1 MEVYRLVRGFR
12 KKDEMTSASDAATAS
27 PLLTLS
33 DGRTIPQL
41 GFGVYKTP
49 NDEVE
54 AAIACAFEA
63 GYRHIDTAKLYDNEE
78 GVGRAVRHSGLA
90 RSDLFVTTKVW
101 NDDHGREK
109 TRRACEESLKRLG
122 LDYVDLYLIH
132 WPMPMNGLA
141 VETWEELIALREEGL
156 ATSIGV
162 ANFPAHRIDEF
173 TAATGVAPVLNQIEL
188 NPYFA
193 QAELREANRER
204 GVLSQAWAPLHRAK
218 GLFDEPI
225 IRDIAEHRGATPAQV
240 VLAWHLALGTIAIP
254 KSVTPSRIRENFAAL
269 DVRLTPEDLE
279 AIATLDRGE
288 AGRTGFDPETMVR
301 GAGYKG

>member
-1 MEVYRLVRGFR
+1 
-12 KKDEMTSASDAATAS
+12 MTSTSEFASTS
-27 PLLTLS
+27 PLLTLN
-33 DGRTIPQL
+33 DGKKIPQL

-54 AAIACAFEA
+54 AAIECAFEA

-78 GVGRAVRHSGLA
+78 GVGRAVRNSGLE
-90 RSDLFVTTKVW
+90 RSSVFVTTKVW

-109 TRRACEESLKRLG
+109 TRRACEESLERLG

-141 VETWEELIALREEGL
+141 VDTWEELIRLREEGL
-156 ATSIGV
+156 VTSIGV
-162 ANFPAHRIDEF
+162 VNFPAQRIDEL
-173 TAATGVAPVLNQIEL
+173 TEATGVVPVLNQIEL

-193 QAELREANRER
+193 QNDLREANRER
-204 GVLSQAWAPLHRAK
+204 GILSQAWAPLHRGK

-225 IRDIAEHRGATPAQV
+225 IREIAERLEATPAQV

-254 KSVTPSRIRENFAAL
+254 KSVTPSRIRENFDAL
-269 DVRLTPEDLE
+269 NVRLTPEDLA
-279 AIATLDRGE
+279 AIAALDRGE
-288 AGRTGFDPETMVR
+288 AGRTGFDPETMER
-301 GAGYKG
+301 GAGYQG

>member
-1 MEVYRLVRGFR
+1 
-12 KKDEMTSASDAATAS
+12 MTSTSEFASTS
-27 PLLTLS
+27 PLLTLN
-33 DGRTIPQL
+33 DGKKIPQL

-54 AAIACAFEA
+54 AAIKCAFEA

-78 GVGRAVRHSGLA
+78 GVGRAVRNSGLE
-90 RSDLFVTTKVW
+90 RSSVFVTTKVW

-109 TRRACEESLKRLG
+109 TRRACEESLERLG

-141 VETWEELIALREEGL
+141 VDTWEELIRLREEGL
-156 ATSIGV
+156 VTSIGV
-162 ANFPAHRIDEF
+162 ANFPAQRIDEL
-173 TAATGVAPVLNQIEL
+173 TEATGVVPVLNQIEL

-193 QAELREANRER
+193 QNDLREANRER
-204 GVLSQAWAPLHRAK
+204 GVLSQAWAPLHRGK

-225 IRDIAEHRGATPAQV
+225 IREIAKRLEATPAQV

-254 KSVTPSRIRENFAAL
+254 KSVTPSRIRENFGAL
-269 DVRLTPEDLE
+269 NVRLTPEDLA
-279 AIATLDRGE
+279 AIAALDRGE
-288 AGRTGFDPETMVR
+288 AGRTGFDPETMER
-301 GAGYKG
+301 GAGYQG

>member
-1 MEVYRLVRGFR
+1 
-12 KKDEMTSASDAATAS
+12 MTSTSEFASTS
-27 PLLTLS
+27 PLLTLN
-33 DGRTIPQL
+33 DGKKIPQL

-54 AAIACAFEA
+54 AAIECAFEV

-78 GVGRAVRHSGLA
+78 GVGRAVRNSGLE
-90 RSDLFVTTKVW
+90 RSSVFVTTKVW

-109 TRRACEESLKRLG
+109 TRRACEESLERLG

-141 VETWEELIALREEGL
+141 VETWEELIRLREEGL
-156 ATSIGV
+156 VTSIGV
-162 ANFPAHRIDEF
+162 ANFPAQRIDEL
-173 TAATGVAPVLNQIEL
+173 TEATGVVPVLNQIEL

-193 QAELREANRER
+193 QNDLREANRER
-204 GVLSQAWAPLHRAK
+204 GVLSQAWAPLHRGK

-225 IRDIAEHRGATPAQV
+225 IREIAERLEATPAQV

-254 KSVTPSRIRENFAAL
+254 KSVTPSRIRENFGAL
-269 DVRLTPEDLE
+269 NVRLTPEDLA

-288 AGRTGFDPETMVR
+288 AGRTGFDPETMER
-301 GAGYKG
+301 GAGYQG

>member
-1 MEVYRLVRGFR
+1 
-12 KKDEMTSASDAATAS
+12 MTSTSEFASTS
-27 PLLTLS
+27 PLLTLN
-33 DGRTIPQL
+33 DGKKISQL

-54 AAIACAFEA
+54 AAIECAFEA

-78 GVGRAVRHSGLA
+78 GVGRAVRNSGLE
-90 RSDLFVTTKVW
+90 RSSVFVTTKVW

-109 TRRACEESLKRLG
+109 TRRACEESLERLG

-141 VETWEELIALREEGL
+141 VDTWEELIRLREEGL
-156 ATSIGV
+156 VTSIGV
-162 ANFPAHRIDEF
+162 ANFPAQRIDEL
-173 TAATGVAPVLNQIEL
+173 TEATGVVPVLNQIEL

-193 QAELREANRER
+193 QNDLREANRER
-204 GVLSQAWAPLHRAK
+204 GILSQAWAPLHRGK

-225 IRDIAEHRGATPAQV
+225 IREIAERLEATPAQV

-254 KSVTPSRIRENFAAL
+254 KSVTPSRIRENFGAL
-269 DVRLTPEDLE
+269 NVRLTPEDLA
-279 AIATLDRGE
+279 AIAALDRGE
-288 AGRTGFDPETMVR
+288 AGRTGFDPETMER
-301 GAGYKG
+301 GAGYQG

>member
-1 MEVYRLVRGFR
+1 
-12 KKDEMTSASDAATAS
+12 MTSTSEFASTS
-27 PLLTLS
+27 PLLTLN
-33 DGRTIPQL
+33 DGKKIPQL

-54 AAIACAFEA
+54 AAIECAFEA

-78 GVGRAVRHSGLA
+78 GVGRAVRN
-90 RSDLFVTTKVW
+90 SDLERSSVFVTTKVW

-109 TRRACEESLKRLG
+109 TRRACEESLERLG

-141 VETWEELIALREEGL
+141 VDTWEELIRLREEGL
-156 ATSIGV
+156 VTSIGV
-162 ANFPAHRIDEF
+162 ANFPAQRIDEL
-173 TAATGVAPVLNQIEL
+173 TEATGVVPVLSQIEL

-193 QAELREANRER
+193 QNDLREANRER
-204 GVLSQAWAPLHRAK
+204 GVLSQAWAPLHRGK

-225 IRDIAEHRGATPAQV
+225 IREIAERLEATPAQV

-254 KSVTPSRIRENFAAL
+254 KSVTPSRIRENFGAL
-269 DVRLTPEDLE
+269 NVRLTPEDLA
-279 AIATLDRGE
+279 AIAALDRGE
-288 AGRTGFDPETMVR
+288 AGRTGFDPETMER
-301 GAGYKG
+301 GAGYQG

>member
-1 MEVYRLVRGFR
+1 
-12 KKDEMTSASDAATAS
+12 MTSTSEFASTS
-27 PLLTLS
+27 PLLTLN
-33 DGRTIPQL
+33 DGKKIPQL

-54 AAIACAFEA
+54 AAIECAFEA

-78 GVGRAVRHSGLA
+78 GVGRAVRNSGLE
-90 RSDLFVTTKVW
+90 RSSVFVTTKVW

-109 TRRACEESLKRLG
+109 TRRACEESLERLG

-141 VETWEELIALREEGL
+141 VETWEELIRLREEGL
-156 ATSIGV
+156 VTSIGV
-162 ANFPAHRIDEF
+162 ANFPAQRIDEL
-173 TAATGVAPVLNQIEL
+173 TEATGVVPVLNQIEL

-193 QAELREANRER
+193 QNDLREANRER
-204 GVLSQAWAPLHRAK
+204 GVLSEAWAPLHRGK

-225 IRDIAEHRGATPAQV
+225 IREIAERLEATPAQV

-254 KSVTPSRIRENFAAL
+254 KSVTPSRIRENFGAL
-269 DVRLTPEDLE
+269 NVRLTPEDLA
-279 AIATLDRGE
+279 AIAALDRGE
-288 AGRTGFDPETMVR
+288 AGRTGFDPETMER
-301 GAGYKG
+301 GAGYQG

>member
-1 MEVYRLVRGFR
+1 
-12 KKDEMTSASDAATAS
+12 MTSTSEFASTS
-27 PLLTLS
+27 PLLTLN
-33 DGRTIPQL
+33 DGKKIPQL

-54 AAIACAFEA
+54 AAIECAFEA

-78 GVGRAVRHSGLA
+78 GVGRAVRNSGLE
-90 RSDLFVTTKVW
+90 RSSVFVTTKVW

-109 TRRACEESLKRLG
+109 TRRACEESLERLG

-141 VETWEELIALREEGL
+141 VDTWEELIRLREEGL
-156 ATSIGV
+156 VTSIGV
-162 ANFPAHRIDEF
+162 ANFPAQRIDEL
-173 TAATGVAPVLNQIEL
+173 TEATGVVPVLNQIEL

-193 QAELREANRER
+193 QNDLREANRER
-204 GVLSQAWAPLHRAK
+204 GVLSQAWAPLHRGK

-225 IRDIAEHRGATPAQV
+225 IREIAERLEATPAQV

-254 KSVTPSRIRENFAAL
+254 KSVTPSRIRENFGAL
-269 DVRLTPEDLE
+269 NVRLTPEDLA
-279 AIATLDRGE
+279 AIAALDRGE
-288 AGRTGFDPETMVR
+288 AGRTGFDPETMER
-301 GAGYKG
+301 GAGYQG

>member
-1 MEVYRLVRGFR
+1 
-12 KKDEMTSASDAATAS
+12 MTSTSEFASTS
-27 PLLTLS
+27 PLLTLN
-33 DGRTIPQL
+33 DGKKIPQL

-54 AAIACAFEA
+54 AAIECAFEA

-78 GVGRAVRHSGLA
+78 GVGRAVRHSNLA
-90 RSDLFVTTKVW
+90 RSDVFVTTKVW

-109 TRRACEESLKRLG
+109 TRRACEESLERLG

-141 VETWEELIALREEGL
+141 VDTWEELIRLREEGL
-156 ATSIGV
+156 VTSIGV
-162 ANFPAHRIDEF
+162 ANFPAQRIDEL
-173 TAATGVAPVLNQIEL
+173 TEATGVVPVLNQIEL

-193 QAELREANRER
+193 QDDLREANRER
-204 GVLSQAWAPLHRAK
+204 GILSQAWAPLHRGK

-225 IRDIAEHRGATPAQV
+225 IRDIAERLEATPAQV

-254 KSVTPSRIRENFAAL
+254 KSVTPSRIRENFDAL
-269 DVRLTPEDLE
+269 NVRLTPEDLA
-279 AIATLDRGE
+279 AIAALDRGE
-288 AGRTGFDPETMVR
+288 AGRTGFDPETMER
-301 GAGYKG
+301 GAGYQG

>member
-109 TRRACEESLKRLG
+109 TRRACEESLERLG

-141 VETWEELIALREEGL
+141 VETWEELIRLREEGL
-156 ATSIGV
+156 VTSIGV
-162 ANFPAHRIDEF
+162 ANFPAQRIDEL
-173 TAATGVAPVLNQIEL
+173 TEATGVVPVLNQIEL

-193 QAELREANRER
+193 QNDLREANRER
-204 GVLSQAWAPLHRAK
+204 GVLSEAWAPLHRGK

-225 IRDIAEHRGATPAQV
+225 IREIAERLEATPAQV

-254 KSVTPSRIRENFAAL
+254 KSVTPSRIRENFGAL
-269 DVRLTPEDLE
+269 NVRLTPEDLA
-279 AIATLDRGE
+279 AIAALDRGE
-288 AGRTGFDPETMVR
+288 AGRTGFDPETMER
-301 GAGYKG
+301 GAGYQG

>member
-1 MEVYRLVRGFR
+1 
-12 KKDEMTSASDAATAS
+12 MTSTSEFASTS
-27 PLLTLS
+27 PLLTLN
-33 DGRTIPQL
+33 DGKTIPQL

-54 AAIACAFEA
+54 AAIECAFEA

-78 GVGRAVRHSGLA
+78 GVGRAVRNSGLE
-90 RSDLFVTTKVW
+90 RSSVFVTTKVW

-109 TRRACEESLKRLG
+109 TRRACEESLERLG

-141 VETWEELIALREEGL
+141 VETWEELIRLREEGL
-156 ATSIGV
+156 VTSIGV
-162 ANFPAHRIDEF
+162 ANFPAQRIDEL
-173 TAATGVAPVLNQIEL
+173 TEATGVVPVLNQIEL

-193 QAELREANRER
+193 QNDLREANRER
-204 GVLSQAWAPLHRAK
+204 GVLSQAWAPLHRGK

-225 IRDIAEHRGATPAQV
+225 IREIAERLEATPAQV

-254 KSVTPSRIRENFAAL
+254 KSVTPSRIRENFGAL
-269 DVRLTPEDLE
+269 NVRLTPEDLA
-279 AIATLDRGE
+279 AIAALDRGE
-288 AGRTGFDPETMVR
+288 AGRTGFDPETMER
-301 GAGYKG
+301 GAGYQG

>member
-1 MEVYRLVRGFR
+1 
-12 KKDEMTSASDAATAS
+12 MTSTSEFASTS
-27 PLLTLS
+27 PLLTLN
-33 DGRTIPQL
+33 DGKKIPQL

-54 AAIACAFEA
+54 AAIECAFEA

-78 GVGRAVRHSGLA
+78 GVGRAVRNSGLE
-90 RSDLFVTTKVW
+90 RSSVFVTTKVW

-109 TRRACEESLKRLG
+109 TRRAFEESLERLG

-141 VETWEELIALREEGL
+141 VDTWEELIRLREEGL
-156 ATSIGV
+156 VTSIGV
-162 ANFPAHRIDEF
+162 ANFPAQRIDEL
-173 TAATGVAPVLNQIEL
+173 TEATGVVPVLNQIEL

-193 QAELREANRER
+193 QKDLREANRER
-204 GVLSQAWAPLHRAK
+204 GILSQAWAPLHRGK

-225 IRDIAEHRGATPAQV
+225 IREIAERLEATPAQV

-254 KSVTPSRIRENFAAL
+254 KSVTPSRIRENFGAL
-269 DVRLTPEDLE
+269 NVRLTPEDLA
-279 AIATLDRGE
+279 AIAALDRGE
-288 AGRTGFDPETMVR
+288 AGRTGFDPETMER
-301 GAGYKG
+301 GAGYQG

>member
-1 MEVYRLVRGFR
+1 
-12 KKDEMTSASDAATAS
+12 MTSTSEFASTS
-27 PLLTLS
+27 PLLTLN
-33 DGRTIPQL
+33 DGKKIPQL

-54 AAIACAFEA
+54 AAIECAFEA

-78 GVGRAVRHSGLA
+78 GVGRAVRNSGLE
-90 RSDLFVTTKVW
+90 RSSVFVTTKVW

-109 TRRACEESLKRLG
+109 TRRACEESLERLG

-141 VETWEELIALREEGL
+141 VDTWEELIRLREEGL
-156 ATSIGV
+156 VTSIGV
-162 ANFPAHRIDEF
+162 ANFPAQRIDEL
-173 TAATGVAPVLNQIEL
+173 TEATRVVPVLNQIEL

-193 QAELREANRER
+193 QNDLREANRER
-204 GVLSQAWAPLHRAK
+204 GVLSEAWAPLHRGK

-225 IRDIAEHRGATPAQV
+225 IREIAERLEATPAQV

-254 KSVTPSRIRENFAAL
+254 KSVTPSRIRENFGAL
-269 DVRLTPEDLE
+269 NVRLTPEDLA
-279 AIATLDRGE
+279 AIAALDRGE
-288 AGRTGFDPETMVR
+288 AGRTGFDPETM
-301 GAGYKG
+301 

>member
-1 MEVYRLVRGFR
+1 
-12 KKDEMTSASDAATAS
+12 MTSTSEFASTS
-27 PLLTLS
+27 PLLTLN
-33 DGRTIPQL
+33 DGKKIPQL

-54 AAIACAFEA
+54 AAIECAFEA

-78 GVGRAVRHSGLA
+78 GVGRAVRNSGLE
-90 RSDLFVTTKVW
+90 RSSVFVTTKVW

-109 TRRACEESLKRLG
+109 TRRACEESLERLG

-141 VETWEELIALREEGL
+141 VDTWEELIKLREEGL
-156 ATSIGV
+156 VTSIGV
-162 ANFPAHRIDEF
+162 ANFPAQRIDEL
-173 TAATGVAPVLNQIEL
+173 TEATGVVPVLNQIEL

-193 QAELREANRER
+193 QNDLREANRER
-204 GVLSQAWAPLHRAK
+204 GVLSQAWAPLHRGK

-225 IRDIAEHRGATPAQV
+225 IREIAERLEATPAQV

-254 KSVTPSRIRENFAAL
+254 KSVTPSRIRENFGAL
-269 DVRLTPEDLE
+269 NVRLTPEDLA
-279 AIATLDRGE
+279 AIAALDRGE
-288 AGRTGFDPETMVR
+288 AGRTGFDPETMER
-301 GAGYKG
+301 GAGYQG

>member
-1 MEVYRLVRGFR
+1 
-12 KKDEMTSASDAATAS
+12 MTSTSEFASTS
-27 PLLTLS
+27 PLLTLN
-33 DGRTIPQL
+33 DGKKIPQL

-54 AAIACAFEA
+54 AAIECAFEA
-63 GYRHIDTAKLYDNEE
+63 GYRHIDTAKLYGNEE
-78 GVGRAVRHSGLA
+78 GVGRAVRNSGLE
-90 RSDLFVTTKVW
+90 RSSVFVTTKVW

-109 TRRACEESLKRLG
+109 TRRACEESLERLG

-141 VETWEELIALREEGL
+141 VDTWEELIRLREEGL

-162 ANFPAHRIDEF
+162 ANFPAQRIDEL
-173 TAATGVAPVLNQIEL
+173 TEATGVVPVLNQIEL

-193 QAELREANRER
+193 QNDLREANRER
-204 GVLSQAWAPLHRAK
+204 GVLSQAWAPLHRGK

-225 IRDIAEHRGATPAQV
+225 IREIAERLEATPAQV
-240 VLAWHLALGTIAIP
+240 VLTWHLALGTIAIP
-254 KSVTPSRIRENFAAL
+254 KSVTPSRIRENFDAL
-269 DVRLTPEDLE
+269 NVRLTPEDLA
-279 AIATLDRGE
+279 AIAALDRGE
-288 AGRTGFDPETMVR
+288 AGRTGFDPETMER

>member
-1 MEVYRLVRGFR
+1 
-12 KKDEMTSASDAATAS
+12 MTSTSELASTS
-27 PLLTLS
+27 PLLTLN
-33 DGRTIPQL
+33 DGKKIPQL

-54 AAIACAFEA
+54 AAIECAFEA

-78 GVGRAVRHSGLA
+78 GVGRAVRNSGLE
-90 RSDLFVTTKVW
+90 RSSVFVTTKVW

-109 TRRACEESLKRLG
+109 TRRACEESLERLG

-141 VETWEELIALREEGL
+141 VDTWEELIRLREEGL
-156 ATSIGV
+156 VTSIGV
-162 ANFPAHRIDEF
+162 ANFPAQRIDEL
-173 TAATGVAPVLNQIEL
+173 TEATGVVPVLNQIEL

-193 QAELREANRER
+193 QDDLREANRER
-204 GVLSQAWAPLHRAK
+204 GILSQAWAPLHRGK

-225 IRDIAEHRGATPAQV
+225 IRDIAERLEATPAQV

-254 KSVTPSRIRENFAAL
+254 KSVTPSRIRENFDAL
-269 DVRLTPEDLE
+269 NVRLTPEDLA
-279 AIATLDRGE
+279 AIAALDRGE
-288 AGRTGFDPETMVR
+288 AGRTGFDPETMER
-301 GAGYKG
+301 GAGYQG

>member
-1 MEVYRLVRGFR
+1 
-12 KKDEMTSASDAATAS
+12 MTSTSEFASTS
-27 PLLTLS
+27 PLLTLN
-33 DGRTIPQL
+33 DGKKIPEL

-54 AAIACAFEA
+54 AAIECAFEA

-78 GVGRAVRHSGLA
+78 GVGRAVRNSGLE
-90 RSDLFVTTKVW
+90 RSSVFVTTKVW

-109 TRRACEESLKRLG
+109 TRRACEESLERLG

-141 VETWEELIALREEGL
+141 VDTWEELIRLREEGL
-156 ATSIGV
+156 VTSIGV
-162 ANFPAHRIDEF
+162 ANFPAQRIDEL
-173 TAATGVAPVLNQIEL
+173 TEATGVVPVLNQIEL

-193 QAELREANRER
+193 QNDLREANRER
-204 GVLSQAWAPLHRAK
+204 GILSQAWAPLHRGK

-225 IRDIAEHRGATPAQV
+225 IREIAERLEATPAQV

-254 KSVTPSRIRENFAAL
+254 KSVTPSRIRENFGAL
-269 DVRLTPEDLE
+269 NVRLTPEDLA
-279 AIATLDRGE
+279 AIAALDRGE
-288 AGRTGFDPETMVR
+288 AGRTGFDPETMER
-301 GAGYKG
+301 GAGYQG

>member
-1 MEVYRLVRGFR
+1 
-12 KKDEMTSASDAATAS
+12 MTSTSEFASTS
-27 PLLTLS
+27 PLLTLN
-33 DGRTIPQL
+33 DGKKIPQL

-54 AAIACAFEA
+54 AAIECAFEA

-78 GVGRAVRHSGLA
+78 GVGRAVRNSGLE
-90 RSDLFVTTKVW
+90 RSSVFVTTKVW

-109 TRRACEESLKRLG
+109 TRRACEESLERLG

-141 VETWEELIALREEGL
+141 VDTWEELIRLREEGL
-156 ATSIGV
+156 VTSIGV
-162 ANFPAHRIDEF
+162 ANFPAQRIDEL
-173 TAATGVAPVLNQIEL
+173 TEATGALPVLNQIEL

-193 QAELREANRER
+193 QNDLREANRER
-204 GVLSQAWAPLHRAK
+204 GVLSQAWAPLHRGK

-225 IRDIAEHRGATPAQV
+225 IREIAERLEATPAQV

-254 KSVTPSRIRENFAAL
+254 KSVTPSRIRENFGAL
-269 DVRLTPEDLE
+269 NVRLTPEDLA
-279 AIATLDRGE
+279 AIAALNRGE
-288 AGRTGFDPETMVR
+288 AGRTGFDPETMER
-301 GAGYKG
+301 GAGYQG

>member
-1 MEVYRLVRGFR
+1 
-12 KKDEMTSASDAATAS
+12 MTSTSEFASTS
-27 PLLTLS
+27 PLLTLN
-33 DGRTIPQL
+33 DGKKIPQL

-54 AAIACAFEA
+54 AAIECAFEA

-78 GVGRAVRHSGLA
+78 GVGRAVRNSGLE
-90 RSDLFVTTKVW
+90 RSSVFVTTKVW

-109 TRRACEESLKRLG
+109 TRRACEESLERIG

-141 VETWEELIALREEGL
+141 VETWEELIRLREEGL
-156 ATSIGV
+156 VTSIGV
-162 ANFPAHRIDEF
+162 ANFPAQRIDEL
-173 TAATGVAPVLNQIEL
+173 TEATGVVPVLNQIEL

-193 QAELREANRER
+193 QNDLREANRER
-204 GVLSQAWAPLHRAK
+204 GVLSEAWAPLHRGK

-225 IRDIAEHRGATPAQV
+225 IREIAERLEATPAQV

-254 KSVTPSRIRENFAAL
+254 KSVTPSRIRENFGAL
-269 DVRLTPEDLE
+269 NVRLTPEDLA

-288 AGRTGFDPETMVR
+288 AGRTGFDPETMER
-301 GAGYKG
+301 GAGYQG

>member
-1 MEVYRLVRGFR
+1 
-12 KKDEMTSASDAATAS
+12 MTSTSEFASTS
-27 PLLTLS
+27 PLLTLN
-33 DGRTIPQL
+33 DGKKIPQL

-54 AAIACAFEA
+54 AAIECAFEA

-78 GVGRAVRHSGLA
+78 GVGRAVRNSGLE
-90 RSDLFVTTKVW
+90 RSSVFVTTKVW

-109 TRRACEESLKRLG
+109 TRRACEESLERLG

-141 VETWEELIALREEGL
+141 VDTWEELIRLREEGL
-156 ATSIGV
+156 VTSIGV
-162 ANFPAHRIDEF
+162 ANFPAQRIDEL
-173 TAATGVAPVLNQIEL
+173 TEATGVVPVLNQIEL

-193 QAELREANRER
+193 QNDLREANRER
-204 GVLSQAWAPLHRAK
+204 GILSQAWAPLHRGK

-225 IRDIAEHRGATPAQV
+225 IREIAERLEATPAQV

-254 KSVTPSRIRENFAAL
+254 KSVTPSRIRENFDAL
-269 DVRLTPEDLE
+269 NVRLTPEDLA
-279 AIATLDRGE
+279 AIAALDRGE
-288 AGRTGFDPETMVR
+288 AGRTGFDPETMER

>member
-1 MEVYRLVRGFR
+1 
-12 KKDEMTSASDAATAS
+12 MTSTSEFASTS
-27 PLLTLS
+27 PLLTLN
-33 DGRTIPQL
+33 DGKKIPQL

-54 AAIACAFEA
+54 AAIECAFEA

-78 GVGRAVRHSGLA
+78 GVGRAVRNSGLE
-90 RSDLFVTTKVW
+90 RSSVFVTTKVW

-109 TRRACEESLKRLG
+109 TRRACEESLERLG

-141 VETWEELIALREEGL
+141 VETWEELIRLREEGL
-156 ATSIGV
+156 VTSIGV
-162 ANFPAHRIDEF
+162 ANFPAQRIDEL
-173 TAATGVAPVLNQIEL
+173 TEATGVVPVLNQIEL

-193 QAELREANRER
+193 QNDLREANRER
-204 GVLSQAWAPLHRAK
+204 GVLSEAWAPLHRGK

-225 IRDIAEHRGATPAQV
+225 IREIAERLEATPAQV

-254 KSVTPSRIRENFAAL
+254 KSVTPSRIRENFGAL
-269 DVRLTPEDLE
+269 NVRLTPEDLA

-288 AGRTGFDPETMVR
+288 AGRTGFDPETMER
-301 GAGYKG
+301 GAGYQG

>member
-1 MEVYRLVRGFR
+1 
-12 KKDEMTSASDAATAS
+12 MTSTSEFASTS
-27 PLLTLS
+27 PLLTLN
-33 DGRTIPQL
+33 DGKKIPQL

-54 AAIACAFEA
+54 AAIECAFEA

-78 GVGRAVRHSGLA
+78 GVGRAVRNSGLE
-90 RSDLFVTTKVW
+90 RSSVFVTTKVW

-109 TRRACEESLKRLG
+109 TRRACEESLERLG

-141 VETWEELIALREEGL
+141 VDTWEELIRLREEGL

-162 ANFPAHRIDEF
+162 ANFPAQRIDEL
-173 TAATGVAPVLNQIEL
+173 TEATGVVPVLNQIEL

-193 QAELREANRER
+193 QNDLREANRER
-204 GVLSQAWAPLHRAK
+204 GVLSQAWAPLHRGK

-225 IRDIAEHRGATPAQV
+225 IREIAERLEATPAQV

-254 KSVTPSRIRENFAAL
+254 KSVTPSRIRENFDAL
-269 DVRLTPEDLE
+269 NVRLTPEDLA
-279 AIATLDRGE
+279 AIAALDRGE
-288 AGRTGFDPETMVR
+288 AGRTGFDPETMER

>member
-1 MEVYRLVRGFR
+1 
-12 KKDEMTSASDAATAS
+12 MTSTSEFSSTS
-27 PLLTLS
+27 PLLTLN
-33 DGRTIPQL
+33 DGKKIPQL

-54 AAIACAFEA
+54 AAIECAFEA

-78 GVGRAVRHSGLA
+78 GVGRAVRNSGLE
-90 RSDLFVTTKVW
+90 RSSVFVTTKVW

-109 TRRACEESLKRLG
+109 TRRACEESLERLG

-141 VETWEELIALREEGL
+141 VETWEELIRLREEGL
-156 ATSIGV
+156 VTSIGV
-162 ANFPAHRIDEF
+162 ANFPAQRIDEL
-173 TAATGVAPVLNQIEL
+173 TEATGVVPVLNQIEL

-193 QAELREANRER
+193 QNDLREANRER
-204 GVLSQAWAPLHRAK
+204 GVLSEAWAPLHRGK

-225 IRDIAEHRGATPAQV
+225 IREIAERLEATPAQV

-254 KSVTPSRIRENFAAL
+254 KSVTPSRIRENFGAL
-269 DVRLTPEDLE
+269 NVRLTPEDLA

-288 AGRTGFDPETMVR
+288 AGRTGFDPETMER
-301 GAGYKG
+301 GAGYQG

>member
-1 MEVYRLVRGFR
+1 
-12 KKDEMTSASDAATAS
+12 MTSTSEFASTS
-27 PLLTLS
+27 PLLTLN
-33 DGRTIPQL
+33 DGKKIPQL

-54 AAIACAFEA
+54 AAIECAFEA

-78 GVGRAVRHSGLA
+78 GVGRAVRNSGLE
-90 RSDLFVTTKVW
+90 RSSVFVTTKVW

-109 TRRACEESLKRLG
+109 TRRACEESLERLG

-141 VETWEELIALREEGL
+141 VETWEELIRLREEGL
-156 ATSIGV
+156 VTSIGV
-162 ANFPAHRIDEF
+162 ANFPAQRIDEL
-173 TAATGVAPVLNQIEL
+173 TEATGVVPVLNQIEL

-193 QAELREANRER
+193 QNDLREANRER
-204 GVLSQAWAPLHRAK
+204 GVLSQAWAPLHRGK

-225 IRDIAEHRGATPAQV
+225 IREIAERLEATPAQV

-254 KSVTPSRIRENFAAL
+254 KSVTPSRIRENFDAL
-269 DVRLTPEDLE
+269 NVRLTPEDLA
-279 AIATLDRGE
+279 AIAALDRGE
-288 AGRTGFDPETMVR
+288 AGRTGFDPETMER
-301 GAGYKG
+301 GAGYQG